1 MRVLLKAKGLFTNK
15 IQKFLVAP
23 LLLAC
28 VFLLSGV
35 SAQAAF
41 PEKPIHV
48 IVHTSPG
55 GGVDTMARLVF
66 KHAGRLSGADFVV
79 ENFAGAGGQI
89 GYTKTTHSRPDGYT
103 LGTISTMSIVTHE
116 LTRKNVPYTFKE
128 NFLPVAR
135 VTLDPSVLAVKADSP
150 FKTLDDVIAAGKQKP
165 GKLSFAGTF
174 MYSTHHIQHILFKK
188 QTGAD
193 LKYIPFDGGAK
204 AIASL
209 LGGHVDV
216 AASGL
221 GEFAPLIKSGEVRIL
236 ASAGDSQWK
245 DLPAIPLYK
254 DLGYKISLGSNR
266 GIALPAGCS
275 AEIVKY
281 YDDLFAKVAADPEF
295 LAEAEKIG
303 IAPTIAHLGAKEFTD
318 YLNDLQA
325 TMAESLAG
333 KGQK

>member
-1 MRVLLKAKGLFTNK
+1 MSEARVSECKFAKKF
-15 IQKFLVAP
+15 QKVIAVP
-23 LLLAC
+23 LLLLC
-28 VFLLSGV
+28 FLVVSGV
-35 SAQAAF
+35 PAQAEF

-55 GGVDTMARLVF
+55 GGVDTMARLTF

-89 GYTKTTHSRPDGYT
+89 GYTKTSMSKPDGYT

-116 LTRKNVPYTFKE
+116 LTRKNVPYTFEK
-128 NFLPVAR
+128 NFQPLAR

-150 FKTLDDVIAAGKQKP
+150 YKTLDDLIAAAKENP
-165 GKLSFAGTF
+165 GKISWAGTF
-174 MYSTHHIQHILFKK
+174 TYSTHHIHNLVFEK
-188 QTGAD
+188 QTGTD
-193 LKYIPFDGGAK
+193 LQYVPFDGGAK

-221 GEFAPLIKSGEVRIL
+221 GEFAPLVKSGEVRIL

-245 DLPAIPLYK
+245 SLPEIPLYK

-266 GIALPAGCS
+266 GVAIPAGAS
-275 AEIVKY
+275 PEVVKWF
-281 YDDLFAKVAADPEF
+281 DDLFTKVAQDEEF
-295 LAEAEKIG
+295 LKEAEKIS
-303 IAPTIAHLGAKEFTD
+303 IAPTIAHLGANDFKV
-318 YLNDLQA
+318 YLTDLQA
-325 TMAESLAG
+325 IMAENLAG
-333 KGQK
+333 KEKK

>member
-1 MRVLLKAKGLFTNK
+1 MKALFSSREKMSGRVKSF
-15 IQKFLVAP
+15 FSVP
-23 LLLAC
+23 LLVTCL
-28 VFLLSGV
+28 FLMTGI

-41 PEKPIHV
+41 PDKPIHV

-66 KHAGRLSGADFVV
+66 KHAGRITGHDFVV

-103 LGTISTMSIVTHE
+103 LGTISTMSVVTHE
-116 LTRKNVPYTFKE
+116 LTRKNVPYTFKD
-128 NFLPVAR
+128 NFQPVAR

-150 FKTLDDVIAAGKQKP
+150 FKTLDDVIAAAKEKP
-165 GKLSFAGTF
+165 GKLSWAGTF
-174 MYSTHHIQHILFKK
+174 MYSTHHIHHILFNK

-204 AIASL
+204 AIAAL

-221 GEFAPLIKSGEVRIL
+221 GEFAPLVKTGEVRII
-236 ASAGDSQWK
+236 ASAGDRQWK
-245 DLPAIPLYK
+245 DLPEIPLYK
-254 DLGYKISLGSNR
+254 DMGYKIGLGSNR
-266 GIALPAGCS
+266 GIALPAGCP
-275 AEIVKY
+275 ADVVKW
-281 YDDLFAKVAADPEF
+281 YDDLFTKVANDPEF
-295 LAEAEKIG
+295 MAEAQKIG
-303 IAPTIAHLGAKEFTD
+303 IAPTIAHLGAEEFTS

-325 TMAESLAG
+325 TMAESLAD
-333 KGQK
+333 KK

>member
-1 MRVLLKAKGLFTNK
+1 MRALLSARERLSGAMKKAFC
-15 IQKFLVAP
+15 AP
-23 LLLAC
+23 LILAC

-41 PEKPIHV
+41 PDKPIHV

-55 GGVDTMARLVF
+55 GGVDTMARLLF
-66 KHAGRLSGADFVV
+66 KHAGRISGADFVV

-89 GYTKTTHSRPDGYT
+89 GYTKTIMSRPDGYT

-116 LTRKNVPYTFKE
+116 LTRKNVPYTFKK
-128 NFLPVAR
+128 NFQPVAR

-150 FKTLDDVIAAGKQKP
+150 FKTLDEVIAAAKENP

-174 MYSTHHIQHILFKK
+174 MYSTHHIQHILFQK
-188 QTGAD
+188 QTGAEM
-193 LKYIPFDGGAK
+193 KYIPFDGGAK

-245 DLPAIPLYK
+245 DLPETPLYK
-254 DLGYKISLGSNR
+254 NLGYKISLGSNR

-275 AEIVKY
+275 PEIVKW
-281 YDDLFAKVAADPEF
+281 YDELFAKVTADPEF

-325 TMAESLAG
+325 TMAESLAD
-333 KGQK
+333 KAKK